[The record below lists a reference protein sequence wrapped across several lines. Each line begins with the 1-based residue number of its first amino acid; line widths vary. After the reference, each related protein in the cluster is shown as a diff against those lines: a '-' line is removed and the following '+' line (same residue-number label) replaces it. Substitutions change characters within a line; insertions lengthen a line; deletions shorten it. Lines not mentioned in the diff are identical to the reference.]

1 MKTAKYIG
9 LALLAL
15 CLGAGPALS
24 HKVITFAWVEDGQ
37 VRVEAGFGKGRPAR
51 SCEVLV
57 LDSEG
62 SRVAQGKTD
71 DQGAWS
77 FPVPD
82 PVTSGLEVLLNAGA
96 GHKGKWTIPV
106 EELRTAENRAASDA
120 NANDTSTVNDTSTK
134 SAGLK
139 EKQALEK
146 GPSLGRILLGIGII
160 CLLAG
165 GAALVGKRRQAK
177 KETT

>member
-1 MKTAKYIG
+1 MKTAKSIG
-9 LALLAL
+9 LALLVL

-120 NANDTSTVNDTSTK
+120 NANDTSTI

-165 GAALVGKRRQAK
+165 GAALAGKRRQAK